1 MQAVEIRPDIYWVGA
16 VDWSLRNFHGY
27 QTGRGATYNAYL
39 IIDEHITLIDTVK
52 AGFETELLARIS
64 SVIDP
69 AKIDYIVSSHVEP
82 DHSGGLPFMHQYA
95 PNAKIITSLPNGLKG
110 LTARYGELPYQG
122 VKAGETLSLG
132 KRTLNFVT
140 TPMLHWPDSMVSYCP
155 EEKILFSNDAFGQH
169 FASSGRF
176 DDENDLPTLMWEAQ
190 KYYAN
195 ILFPYGKQA
204 QTALQALGGL
214 DISLL
219 ATGHGILWRSH
230 IADIVAA
237 YKKWSAGEVLP
248 KAVVVFDSMWHSTE
262 MMAKAVVEGFRAR
275 GTQVTYYDLK
285 VNTLS
290 DIVTEILTSKYIAVG
305 SPTLNN
311 QMMPTVAG
319 FMNYLKGLQPRGRQG
334 FAFGS
339 YGWSGQSI
347 GLVEDALK
355 EAGVEIIADKIRQL
369 NVPTAAQL
377 TELTDK
383 VKNLTL

>member
-1 MQAVEIRPDIYWVGA
+1 
-16 VDWSLRNFHGY
+16 
-27 QTGRGATYNAYL
+27 
-39 IIDEHITLIDTVK
+39 
-52 AGFETELLARIS
+52 
-64 SVIDP
+64 
-69 AKIDYIVSSHVEP
+69 
-82 DHSGGLPFMHQYA
+82 
-95 PNAKIITSLPNGLKG
+95 
-110 LTARYGELPYQG
+110 
-122 VKAGETLSLG
+122 
-132 KRTLNFVT
+132 
-140 TPMLHWPDSMVSYCP
+140 
-155 EEKILFSNDAFGQH
+155 
-169 FASSGRF
+169 
-176 DDENDLPTLMWEAQ
+176 
-190 KYYAN
+190 
-195 ILFPYGKQA
+195 
-204 QTALQALGGL
+204 
-214 DISLL
+214 
-219 ATGHGILWRSH
+219 
-230 IADIVAA
+230 
-237 YKKWSAGEVLP
+237 
-248 KAVVVFDSMWHSTE
+248 VFDSMWHSTE

-319 FMNYLKGLQPRGRQG
+319 FLNYLKGLQPRGRQG